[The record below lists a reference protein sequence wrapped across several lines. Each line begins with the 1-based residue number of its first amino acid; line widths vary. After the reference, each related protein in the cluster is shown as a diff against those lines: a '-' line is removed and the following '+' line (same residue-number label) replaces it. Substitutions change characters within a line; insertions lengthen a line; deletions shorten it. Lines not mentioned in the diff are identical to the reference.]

1 MKKFLFLL
9 VGLVLLTGCGMKGG
23 YDLVI
28 KSDKTLDFS
37 FFVAY
42 DDEMIQALMLTQSGG
57 EEVPTYSDDDIW
69 NFLESMNG
77 EAPEGYTME
86 RYDQDGYRGFKYEAT
101 NIGNI
106 DEVTGEGTPIDIIDM
121 DSSTDDMIMFTKNG
135 NNYVSNIVYSPISE
149 AEGQEASIEIQ
160 FTVTLPTKPISHNAT
175 TVSDDGKTL
184 TWNLN
189 GTESGTIDFE
199 FNFSSF
205 PILMVSLIGGGI
217 LLLAIIIV
225 IIIVKKS
232 KIKKQN
238 TYNNVTDNQPQPGLS
253 EQPSMNQPQPGLSE
267 QPSMNQPQASLSEQP
282 SMNQLHPG
290 LSEQPSMN
298 QPHPGLSEQPSMNQP
313 QPGLSEQPS
322 MNQPHPGLSE
332 QPSMNQPHPGLS
344 EQPSMNQ
351 PESPRTFLNQQSS
364 TPQTTIMSVD
374 DLLKSTPS
382 DNQNNQ

>member
-101 NIGNI
+101 NVGNI

-253 EQPSMNQPQPGLSE
+253 EQPSMNQP
-267 QPSMNQPQASLSEQP
+267 
-282 SMNQLHPG
+282 
-290 LSEQPSMN
+290 
-298 QPHPGLSEQPSMNQP
+298 
-313 QPGLSEQPS
+313 
-322 MNQPHPGLSE
+322 
-332 QPSMNQPHPGLS
+332 HPGLS

>member
-238 TYNNVTDNQPQPGLS
+238 TYNNVTDNQP
-253 EQPSMNQPQPGLSE
+253 
-267 QPSMNQPQASLSEQP
+267 
-282 SMNQLHPG
+282 
-290 LSEQPSMN
+290 
-298 QPHPGLSEQPSMNQP
+298 HPGLSEQPSMNQP

-332 QPSMNQPHPGLS
+332 QPSMNQPYPGLSEQPSMNQPQPGLSEQPSMNQPQPGLSEQPSMNQPQPGLS

>member
-238 TYNNVTDNQPQPGLS
+238 TYNNVTDNQPYPGLS

-267 QPSMNQPQASLSEQP
+267 QPSMNQPQ
-282 SMNQLHPG
+282 
-290 LSEQPSMN
+290 
-298 QPHPGLSEQPSMNQP
+298 
-313 QPGLSEQPS
+313 
-322 MNQPHPGLSE
+322 
-332 QPSMNQPHPGLS
+332 PGLS